1 MEEYKMKQL
10 LITIALLLITSTAFA
25 LTTSSSIDGSGNEV
39 ITITLTPNEQA
50 FLKDRLSADT
60 TIEAWIK
67 GALTGKLSKAK
78 GLMKNKWNEVLTNDT
93 EVTSIPTDETEWLTL
108 VTTRPD
114 YDKGTVTLTL
124 DQQKK
129 VKVKTFRKNIKEFT
143 NTLPDGDP
151 RYDADLKLGLM
162 NAIMAYTIA
171 GQPVPE
177 GLANAKT
184 WLMTVQGLFVSKKA
198 AIKAVETQE
207 ALDAI
212 IITIADLESKYGRE
226 GTVLA
231 DPGISTADLM

>member
-1 MEEYKMKQL
+1 MKK
-10 LITIALLLITSTAFA
+10 LI
-25 LTTSSSIDGSGNEV
+25 
-39 ITITLTPNEQA
+39 ITITAIILLSISSTFAFAELTKEVVVD
-50 FLKDRLSADT
+50 K
-60 TIEAWIK
+60 
-67 GALTGKLSKAK
+67 
-78 GLMKNKWNEVLTNDT
+78 MEVLENGTIQVRQAIRVLENGKVISQKFHRYVVVPGD
-93 EVTSIPTDETEWLTL
+93 D
-108 VTTRPD
+108 VTTKETKVKNLANSIWTQD
-114 YDKGTVTLTL
+114 VIDNYLVSIGEEVQTL

-212 IITIADLESKYGRE
+212 TITIADLESKYGRE

>member
-1 MEEYKMKQL
+1 MKK
-10 LITIALLLITSTAFA
+10 LITITAIILLSFSTFTVNAE
-25 LTTSSSIDGSGNEV
+25 LTKEV
-39 ITITLTPNEQA
+39 VVD
-50 FLKDRLSADT
+50 K
-60 TIEAWIK
+60 
-67 GALTGKLSKAK
+67 
-78 GLMKNKWNEVLTNDT
+78 MEVLENGTIQVRQATRVLENGVVISQKFHRYVVVPGD
-93 EVTSIPTDETEWLTL
+93 D
-108 VTTRPD
+108 VTTKETKVKNLANSIWTQD
-114 YDKGTVTLTL
+114 VIDNYLVSIGEQVQTL

-129 VKVKTFRKNIKEFT
+129 AKVKTFRKNIKTFT

-162 NAIMAYTIA
+162 NAIMAYTVA

-184 WLMTVQGLFVSKKA
+184 WLQTVQGVFVTRKA

-212 IITIADLESKYGRE
+212 NITVATLELQYGRE

-231 DPGISTADLM
+231 DPGVSTADLL